1 MFSELTI
8 SVRSLVEFL
17 LRSGD
22 LESGSAGGADIMQEG
37 SKMHRMIQ
45 KAAGPEYLAEVPLEI
60 AYRFPAR
67 QDALSAT
74 GPAWLDGVTVIV
86 QGRADGILTGT
97 IPPDATVITETPPVP
112 EDVQEEDGEPG
123 WIIDEIKSS
132 YRSLRSIREP
142 EPVHLAQA
150 KVYAY
155 IYAAQNGLEQIM
167 VRMTYANLLTKG
179 TKYFYGSYTFDELE
193 TWFTGLMEE
202 YRKWAEYTF
211 EWRAK
216 RTDSVKTLPF
226 PYPYRDGQKDLAAGV
241 YRTIVH
247 GRKLFLEAP
256 TGTGKTISTLFPA
269 VKAMGEGKAEKIFY
283 LTAKTI
289 TRTAAENTIADMRAK
304 GLLLKSVVLTAKEKM
319 CILEKPSCN
328 PEECPRAKGHYDR
341 VNEALYALLTESDNF
356 SRNQIL
362 SYAERYNVCPFELG
376 LDASLFADTVIGDYN
391 YLFDPHAYLRR
402 FFGEG
407 VSTKNDYIF
416 LIDEAHNLVERGRDM
431 YSAEIC
437 KEDILAQKKAVKELY
452 PNLEKALSKCN
463 KVLLSMKKEALLP
476 DPGGEAPELTVF
488 PDGGCRVLA
497 EIDRLADSLYEIQA
511 VCEGILYEERINEQ
525 AGRKRSEEEV
535 RRRKEIWSDFLNF
548 YFDIKHFIQM
558 NEKRDDHFVI
568 YEEERP
574 GGRFVVKLYCVDPS
588 RLLKECMDR
597 GRASILFSATLLPI
611 TYYKSLLG
619 GTAEDYE
626 VYAKSV
632 FRPEKQGVF
641 IVRDLTSRYKRRGQ
655 EEYSRIAGCIR
666 AVTGQRHGNYMVFF
680 PSFLFMKNV
689 ADILEEEL
697 LSEECEDVTLI
708 RQESRM
714 DESRREEFL
723 KRFEDISDEKSL
735 IGLCVLGGI
744 FSEGIDLKNDSL
756 IGVVIVG
763 TGIPQVCSERELLM
777 KHFEGDSTNGYDY
790 AYRFPG
796 MNKVLQAAGRVIRT
810 SEDVGIVALLDER
823 FVTPSYRR
831 MFPREWQN
839 LKILESRDAPRAVE
853 RFWDEWL

>member
-8 SVRSLVEFL
+8 SVRTLVEFL

-22 LESGSAGGADIMQEG
+22 LESAGAGGADIMQEG

-45 KAAGPEYLAEVPLEI
+45 KAAGPEYQAEVPLEI
-60 AYRFPAR
+60 AWRFPAR
-67 QDALSAT
+67 QEA
-74 GPAWLDGVTVIV
+74 AWLDGVSVLV
-86 QGRADGILTGT
+86 QGRADGILFDT
-97 IPPDATVITETPPVP
+97 VP
-112 EDVQEEDGEPG
+112 ETEEEPC

-132 YRSLRSIREP
+132 YRSLRSIKEP

-155 IYAAQNGLEQIM
+155 IYTVQNGLDHIA

-179 TKYFYGSYTFDELE
+179 TKYFYERYTLDELE
-193 TWFTGLMEE
+193 GWFAGLMEE

-211 EWRAK
+211 DWREK
-216 RTDSVKTLPF
+216 RTASVKALPF
-226 PYPYRDGQKDLAAGV
+226 PYPYREGQKELAAGV

-269 VKAMGEGKAEKIFY
+269 VKAMGEDKAEKIFY

-289 TRTAAENTIADMRAK
+289 TRTAAENTIADMRRK

-328 PEECPRAKGHYDR
+328 PEDCPRAKGHYDR
-341 VNEALYALLTESDNF
+341 VNEALYTLLTESDNF

-362 SYAERYNVCPFELG
+362 SYAERFNVCPFELG
-376 LDASLFADTVIGDYN
+376 LDASLFADAVIGDYN

-452 PNLEKALSKCN
+452 PKLEKALSKCN

-476 DPGGEAPELTVF
+476 EPGAGAEGGDLTAF
-488 PDGGCRVLA
+488 PGSGCTVLA
-497 EIDRLADSLYEIQA
+497 EIDRLSDTLYEIQA
-511 VCEGILYEERINEQ
+511 VCESILYEERIDEQ
-525 AGRKRSEEEV
+525 AGRKKSEEEV
-535 RRRKEIWSDFLNF
+535 RKRKEIWNDFLNF
-548 YFDIKHFIQM
+548 YFDIKHFVQM

-568 YEEERP
+568 YEEERA

-632 FRPEKQGVF
+632 FRPEKQGIF

-655 EEYSRIAGCIR
+655 EEYSRIAACIR
-666 AVTGQRHGNYMVFF
+666 GIIMQRHGNYMVFF

-689 ADILEEEL
+689 ADLLEEEF
-697 LSEECEDVTLI
+697 LSGERGDVTVI

-777 KHFEGDSTNGYDY
+777 KHFEKDNTDGYDY

-810 SEDVGIVALLDER
+810 AEDVGIVALLDER
-823 FVTPSYRR
+823 FVSPSYRR

-839 LKILESRDAPRAVE
+839 LEVLESRDAPRAVE